1 LIWNKQL
8 QIPFQRLFI
17 AILLCSLESLDQG
30 VIVGES
36 LIAGSGT
43 TRWLSPSGD
52 FAFGFYELPNE
63 LFLLAIWYDKM
74 PSFGMQM
81 ETTLLLRDQD

>member
-1 LIWNKQL
+1 
-8 QIPFQRLFI
+8 
-17 AILLCSLESLDQG
+17 LDQG

-52 FAFGFYELPNE
+52 FAFGFYQLP
-63 LFLLAIWYDKM
+63 D
-74 PSFGMQM
+74 
-81 ETTLLLRDQD
+81 